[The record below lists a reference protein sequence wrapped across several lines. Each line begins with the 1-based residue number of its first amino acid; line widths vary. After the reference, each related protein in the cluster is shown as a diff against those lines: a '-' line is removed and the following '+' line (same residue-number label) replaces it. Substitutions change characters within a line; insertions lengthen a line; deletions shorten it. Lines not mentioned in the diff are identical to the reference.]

1 MPGLHRGGCVEGKG
15 LAGTRLNPAWAP
27 AEEVAVLLAPG
38 VAVALSVGLS
48 IPTTGPAVPSPLLSS
63 RGCSLL
69 PCPAHRVEAGRRWFA
84 GCACGL
90 HAPLAPDLIH

>member
-38 VAVALSVGLS
+38 VAMALSVGLS
-48 IPTTGPAVPSPLLSS
+48 IPTTGLSVPSPLLSS
-63 RGCSLL
+63 RGCLL
-69 PCPAHRVEAGRRWFA
+69 FPCPVHGEEAGRRWFA
-84 GCACGL
+84 GCAHGL